1 MMEHLMPDIPRIYTA
16 AAEWMACMLFIVSLK
31 KRFEWWKSG
40 LIMAG
45 MLVLQSV
52 FLVATGNVPIYFW
65 IPCMIAAVSLM
76 VGFIYFCC
84 DVNFQDAG
92 YFGMIAFVVAEFMAS
107 LEWQIVC
114 TVWTNELPGKAT
126 KSIMLAAVYGAVFF
140 LLWKLLQQHLP
151 KDGKLNI
158 SFKEY
163 FSAAVIVIAVFAVSN
178 LSFVSNADTFA
189 NGYALEIGQVRTI
202 VDLGG
207 IAVLYAHLIQCGELR
222 VRREL
227 EAVQN
232 VLQNQYVQYKQSRE
246 SIDLINYK
254 YHDLKHQI
262 AVLRSETDPE
272 KRNEFLN
279 HMEDEIKQYEAQN
292 KTGNRVLDTI
302 LTAKTIQ
309 CQSEGISLTCVADGQ
324 ALDFMNPMD
333 ISALFGNALDNAIES
348 VKKLPNPEQR
358 LIHVSAMRQ
367 KDFLRIR
374 VENCYSGELRFV
386 DGMPTTTKRDARYH
400 GYGLKSIQSI
410 ANSYGGSATIDTKD
424 GWFELRLLLPV
435 PKEKKGETAEKRDE
449 RTKA

>member
-1 MMEHLMPDIPRIYTA
+1 MYAFYCI
-16 AAEWMACMLFIVSLK
+16 AEK
-31 KRFEWWKSG
+31 KDLNGGRVG

-52 FLVATGNVPIYFW
+52 FSGGNRKWPIYFW

-114 TVWTNELPGKAT
+114 TVWTNELPGRVT
-126 KSIMLAAVYGAVFF
+126 KSSCLRRFMVQYSFIVEIIAAASS
-140 LLWKLLQQHLP
+140 

-178 LSFVSNADTFA
+178 LSFISNTGAFS

-232 VLQNQYVQYKQSRE
+232 VL
-246 SIDLINYK
+246 L
-254 YHDLKHQI
+254 
-262 AVLRSETDPE
+262 
-272 KRNEFLN
+272 
-279 HMEDEIKQYEAQN
+279 
-292 KTGNRVLDTI
+292 
-302 LTAKTIQ
+302 
-309 CQSEGISLTCVADGQ
+309 
-324 ALDFMNPMD
+324 
-333 ISALFGNALDNAIES
+333 ES
-348 VKKLPNPEQR
+348 VCAVQA
-358 LIHVSAMRQ
+358 V
-367 KDFLRIR
+367 
-374 VENCYSGELRFV
+374 
-386 DGMPTTTKRDARYH
+386 T
-400 GYGLKSIQSI
+400 
-410 ANSYGGSATIDTKD
+410 
-424 GWFELRLLLPV
+424 
-435 PKEKKGETAEKRDE
+435 
-449 RTKA
+449 